1 MPVLL
6 ICPYQPELVVS
17 HVMLEATTIRPPS
30 HAKYALVEL
39 SSTLQAIHVCAHLPI
54 HTLMVANVLTV
65 TLLTI
70 GIQLLKLA

>member
-1 MPVLL
+1 
-6 ICPYQPELVVS
+6 
-17 HVMLEATTIRPPS
+17 MLEATTIRPPS

-70 GIQLLKLA
+70 